1 MANQSGPTTY
11 TGKLASSMNNLRH
24 GSTAKSLFLST
35 ENPEDF
41 FALLANSFEQYQPAF
56 DQDAALVTRT
66 VHDHWMLLRRERTS
80 DTFEKT
86 LQERKPDP
94 TTWEPSELDA
104 VHRFDRYKTEAAR
117 SYARSLKTLQTI
129 QKMARDEQK
138 WQHQFAVEKEKLA
151 IEVERWQLLKARQ
164 SQTATEEE
172 PLPDPAPEETTN
184 GGDVAQ
190 TVYIGYEGGVEH
202 HYETS
207 PTNEQLRSSISP
219 ANRIVRTFNFVGGV
233 PPRYQGL
240 LLNKDTWRRGSST
253 SARKTYSYEEWSQ
266 LTANE

>member
-24 GSTAKSLFLST
+24 GSTAKSLFLSN

-80 DTFEKT
+80 DTFEKA
-86 LQERKPDP
+86 LHERKPDP
-94 TTWEPSELDA
+94 STWEPSELDA

-172 PLPDPAPEETTN
+172 PLDPAPEETTN